1 MWVYSPP
8 MHRSQAALL
17 ARVLHSR
24 TPIYSSK
31 PRCYRPASMSA
42 SLPPSITQ
50 GILNFPGATPESKA
64 TAERL
69 LEKDRQTNHCFWGK
83 VGFHNHLSHQ

>member
-1 MWVYSPP
+1 MPLTQSV
-8 MHRSQAALL
+8 RL
-17 ARVLHSR
+17 ARTSLRS
-24 TPIYSSK
+24 TTI
-31 PRCYRPASMSA
+31 RPSNITNM
-42 SLPPSITQ
+42 PSTLAPTITQ

-69 LEKDRQTNHCFWGK
+69 LEEDRQKNHCFWGK